1 MKPRCNWSI
10 AATFTV
16 QWSSAERE
24 DASNV
29 LGGEPP
35 DRLLKRRDRPLERRL
50 GAQIQAQPVS
60 TPPRLP
66 HLGPLGQP
74 LGEGRLRR
82 LVPAILPSPP
92 DPDPVLEPL
101 RAGLSRWTFRPG
113 TDSLL
118 RNRKAA
124 PRSGRACPGTLGR
137 YKNRMRA
144 VRFQGIRQPP
154 SAPDSGATPRPE
166 PRAGDPESSLGTRV
180 PRASNGRPGG
190 TFFDPETAT
199 PRLLPPPLRALADRP
214 RRLARLLVPGSGSPG
229 LPRPASAPPSPRL
242 RPASAPPTPRLRR
255 GYGGQASVVDPRRA
269 LVAIV
274 TRTRAERGIAQG
286 TWSDCLALG
295 APTMLAS
302 AQVWE
307 AIPGWTIPAQRFSPR
322 RAA

>member
-199 PRLLPPPLRALADRP
+199 PRLLPPRSVPSRIGRGASRACSFPAAGP
-214 RRLARLLVPGSGSPG
+214 
-229 LPRPASAPPSPRL
+229 PASRDPPPPRL
-242 RPASAPPTPRLRR
+242 RPASAPPPPRLR
-255 GYGGQASVVDPRRA
+255 P
-269 LVAIV
+269 
-274 TRTRAERGIAQG
+274 
-286 TWSDCLALG
+286 
-295 APTMLAS
+295 AS
-302 AQVWE
+302 AE
-307 AIPGWTIPAQRFSPR
+307 ATAGRPR
-322 RAA
+322 SSTLAGLSWRS